1 MKSAKVSRTTKGFI
15 ATAAFALFL
24 VSTTLHAET
33 APARTFDPGR
43 HASEYIQMYK
53 DKDFLGLRI
62 MGRLSLKNPPKNYTQ
77 WYLLR
82 RIYQQSPQVGHDMI
96 AAWDKVGPEE
106 IKSRQLFEAL
116 MSRGSDSMMARRFE
130 AAFKDYQSVAV
141 AFLEESRKS
150 PVWLRHNLDFYNFVK
165 QSAAR
170 SLYGA
175 GRYED
180 ALKVYDSI
188 DAGFFNYKRVIFEK
202 MWTAFMAGRVELA
215 LGMVAS
221 LRSAYFSN
229 YIDPEVYMIQVYA
242 YKKLCRNKDLE
253 RTLAEM
259 RDFKRQIDTKPTFDL
274 LSLGDLEI
282 VSLKQLLEK
291 RYLGFSSRIVTRR
304 MREEEQARISKTL
317 DRIVEMRA
325 RRFSRELDKIIA
337 YAQLAAVGKGLASIE
352 KLPDRGSL
360 LKKNLEIWPADSSEV
375 WLDEVG
381 YHRFIG
387 ESQCASSK

>member
-1 MKSAKVSRTTKGFI
+1 MNYSARFSQVCRKGLILFSCIPLLALTATTPSRN
-15 ATAAFALFL
+15 
-24 VSTTLHAET
+24 
-33 APARTFDPGR
+33 FDPGK
-43 HASEYIQMYK
+43 HAQEYIQMYK
-53 DKDFLGLRI
+53 DKDFLGLRV
-62 MGRLSLKNPPKNYTQ
+62 MGRMSLRNPPKNYTQ

-106 IKSRQLFEAL
+106 IKSRQLFEAVL
-116 MSRGSDSMMARRFE
+116 SRASDHMLSRRFE
-130 AAFKDYQSVAV
+130 SAFKDYQTVAV
-141 AFLEESRKS
+141 SFLEESKKNS
-150 PVWLRHNLDFYNFVK
+150 LWLRHNLDFYNSVK
-165 QSAAR
+165 QSSAR
-170 SLYGA
+170 ALYGA
-175 GRYED
+175 GRYDD
-180 ALKVYDSI
+180 ALKVYDTI

-202 MWTAFMAGRVELA
+202 MWTAFMSGRIELA

-229 YIDPEVYMIQVYA
+229 YIEPEVYMIQVYA
-242 YKKLCRNKDLE
+242 YKKLCRNADLE

-259 RDFKRQIDTKPTFDL
+259 RDFKRKIDSKPTFDL
-274 LSLGDLEI
+274 VSLGDLEI
-282 VSLKQLLEK
+282 VSLKDLLNK
-291 RYLGFSSRIVTRR
+291 RYLNYRSRVVTRR

-317 DRIVEMRA
+317 DRVVELRA

-337 YAQLAAVGKGLASIE
+337 YAQLAAVGKGLAQIE
-352 KLPDRGSL
+352 KLPDRGTL

-387 ESQCASSK
+387 ESQCGRIK

>member
-1 MKSAKVSRTTKGFI
+1 MQFPRGWKVAVVLCASAVGGR
-15 ATAAFALFL
+15 FAG
-24 VSTTLHAET
+24 AE
-33 APARTFDPGR
+33 AFDPGR
-43 HASEYIQMYK
+43 HAAEYIQMFK

-62 MGRLSLKNPPKNYTQ
+62 MGRLSLKNPPRNYTQ

-96 AAWDKVGPEE
+96 AAWDKVGPEQ

-116 MSRGSDSMMARRFE
+116 MSRASDEMMGRKFE
-130 AAFKDYQSVAV
+130 LAFKDFQMVAV
-141 AFLEESRKS
+141 AFLEEARKS

-170 SLYGA
+170 ALYGA

-180 ALKVYDSI
+180 AMKVYDTI

-202 MWTAFMAGRVELA
+202 MWTAFMSGRIELA

-242 YKKLCRNKDLE
+242 YKKLCRNADLD

-259 RDFKRQIDTKPTFDL
+259 RDFKRKIDLKPTFDMV
-274 LSLGDLEI
+274 SLGDLEI
-282 VSLKQLLEK
+282 VSLRRLLDK
-291 RYLGFSSRIVTRR
+291 KYLGYRSRIVTRK
-304 MREEEQARISKTL
+304 MREEEQARIARTL
-317 DRIVEMRA
+317 DKIVELRA
-325 RRFSRELDKIIA
+325 RRFSRELEKIVA
-337 YAQLAAVGKGLASIE
+337 YAQLAAVGKGLAAIE
-352 KLPDRGSL
+352 KLPDRGTL
-360 LKKNLEIWPADSSEV
+360 LHKNLEVWPADSSEV

-387 ESQCASSK
+387 ESECASAK